1 MDASKTISAAAIAAK
16 LAVAERN
23 LCNAY
28 RMIKHSSPAR
38 ERTLTR
44 AAGRVDL
51 LRELALE
58 IDAIGEDTAYR
69 TYVRARA
76 AVGDWPNAA
85 DMMTAWDHDCDP
97 IGIAAQKLRLEGAR

>member
-1 MDASKTISAAAIAAK
+1 MDANKTLTAAVIAAK
-16 LAVAERN
+16 LATAERN

-28 RMIKHSSPAR
+28 RMIKHSSPTR
-38 ERTLTR
+38 ERILAR
-44 AAGRVDL
+44 AVGRVDT

-58 IDAIGEDTAYR
+58 LDAIGENTAYR
-69 TYVRARA
+69 TYVRVRA

-97 IGIAAQKLRLEGAR
+97 IGIAAQKLRLEGSR